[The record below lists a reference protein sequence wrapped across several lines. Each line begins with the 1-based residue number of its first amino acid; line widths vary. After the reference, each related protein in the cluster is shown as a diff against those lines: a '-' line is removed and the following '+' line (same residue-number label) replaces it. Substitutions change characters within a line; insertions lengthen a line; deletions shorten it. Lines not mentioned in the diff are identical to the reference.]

1 MANNLSVVI
10 GADVTGF
17 NSAINSAQNVLNKY
31 ATNAK
36 KASKE
41 IDKNVSVTNSQV
53 ESYKRT
59 IKQLE
64 KVNSGAMT
72 STQQHKALANQI
84 KELKIQ
90 FANLSAEAKKGE
102 FGKSVSAS
110 LKAAEKQYT
119 TLDAQIK
126 TVNGSLGKNA
136 SSAGSAKGG
145 LDALGGSLG
154 SNILS
159 LTKFGGALGVVTG
172 ALDVAKD
179 ALLHTEGAI
188 DEWGRTC
195 KGAESAYSVL
205 LDSLNNGNWDNF
217 FTNISNAINDARD
230 LYDALDRAGS
240 VRANNKW
247 AIAVQENVLETMK
260 AARDSGQ
267 KLWNGQDINKAILGQ
282 SNRVTALKNQG
293 ANADLA
299 AAGQGIQSILTRS
312 GAMNK
317 ATANYFSEQ
326 IKNSGQG
333 IFDKA
338 DKVVKNLGK
347 YWKETTYATSAYVPG
362 GGFVPSTRTEKKW
375 TGSKAQLR
383 QYNAYKALIDRESE
397 LQPFIEKGGSAVSEI
412 AGNTRAEGRYRRQ
425 ANKSATSGGSGSGK
439 KEEKTVKDYASDF
452 FKALR
457 AEALINAGTI
467 APPPQGKLDY
477 SSLATKPTDNRAELA
492 QRNFTSFKNIQDQFN
507 KGLLDEETAQ
517 RMIETLNGQFQRNGI
532 DIKLNLDTSEVDKA
546 KQKFAD
552 TIGIID
558 DMGASFASL
567 GSTFK
572 VPELDTASM
581 IAGALA
587 SLAEGYGMATTQ
599 ASSMGPWAWIAFA
612 LAGAATMAS
621 VAAQISSLGSYASGG
636 IINGASSLGDY
647 NLARVNSG
655 EMILNG
661 SQQSKL
667 FSMLNSDGGY
677 GNGVGGGEVHFK
689 IKGSDLYG
697 TLRNYSK
704 SSPNGKTL

>member
-31 ATNAK
+31 STNAK
-36 KASKE
+36 KVSKE

-110 LKAAEKQYT
+110 LRAAEKQYT
-119 TLDAQIK
+119 TLDTQIK
-126 TVNGSLGKNA
+126 TVNGSLNKNA
-136 SSAGSAKGG
+136 SSAGTAKGG
-145 LDALGGSLG
+145 LDSLG
-154 SNILS
+154 NSLGNNILS
-159 LTKFGGALGVVTG
+159 LTKFGGALGIVTG

-195 KGAESAYSVL
+195 QSAESAYSVL
-205 LDSLNNGNWDNF
+205 LDSLNNGNWDSF

-247 AIAVQENVLETMK
+247 AIAVQENLLETMK
-260 AARDSGQ
+260 AARDSGK

-347 YWKETTYATSAYVPG
+347 YWKETTVMTSTYVPG
-362 GGFVPSTRTEKKW
+362 GGFVPSARTEKKW
-375 TGSKAQLR
+375 TGSQSQYKA
-383 QYNAYKALIDRESE
+383 YKAYKALLDRESE

-425 ANKSATSGGSGSGK
+425 ANKSATSGGSGSK
-439 KEEKTVKDYASDF
+439 KEEKTAKDYASDF

-457 AEALINAGTI
+457 AEALINAGII
-467 APPPQGKLDY
+467 APPPQSKIDY

-636 IINGASSLGDY
+636 IIGGATSLGDY

-677 GNGVGGGEVHFK
+677 GNGIGGGEVHFK

>member
-119 TLDAQIK
+119 TLDTQIK

-145 LDALGGSLG
+145 LDALAGSLG

-172 ALDVAKD
+172 ALDLAKD

-205 LDSLNNGNWDNF
+205 LDSLNEGNWDNF

-247 AIAVQENVLETMK
+247 AIAVQENLLETMK

-282 SNRVTALKNQG
+282 SNRVTTLKNQG

-299 AAGQGIQSILTRS
+299 AAGQGIQTILTRS

-347 YWKETTYATSAYVPG
+347 YWKETTYATSTYVPG
-362 GGFVPSTRTEKKW
+362 GGFVPSARTEKKW

-467 APPPQGKLDY
+467 SPPPQGKLDY

-492 QRNFTSFKNIQDQFN
+492 QRNFASFKNIQDQFN

>member
-119 TLDAQIK
+119 TLDTQIK

-205 LDSLNNGNWDNF
+205 LDSLNEGNWDNF

-247 AIAVQENVLETMK
+247 AIAVQENLLETMK

>member
-31 ATNAK
+31 ASNAK

-119 TLDAQIK
+119 TLDTQIK
-126 TVNGSLGKNA
+126 TVNGTLGKNA

-172 ALDVAKD
+172 ALDLAKD

-205 LDSLNNGNWDNF
+205 LDSLNEGNWDNF

-247 AIAVQENVLETMK
+247 AIAVQENLLETMK

-338 DKVVKNLGK
+338 DKVVKSLGK
-347 YWKETTYATSAYVPG
+347 YWKETTYATSTYVPG

-492 QRNFTSFKNIQDQFN
+492 QRNFASFKNIQDQFN
-507 KGLLDEETAQ
+507 QGLLDEETAQ
-517 RMIETLNGQFQRNGI
+517 RMIDTLNGQFQRNGI
-532 DIKLNLDTSEVDKA
+532 DIKLNLDTTDIDKA
-546 KQKFAD
+546 RKKIAN
-552 TIGIID
+552 TIGLID
-558 DMGASFASL
+558 DMGSSL
-567 GSTFK
+567 SQMGSSMGI
-572 VPELDTASM
+572 PELDSAGL
-581 IAGALA
+581 IAGAIA
-587 SLAEGYGMATTQ
+587 SIIQGYGTATAQ

-612 LAGAATMAS
+612 VAGAATMAS
-621 VAAQISSLGSYASGG
+621 VIAEINSMKGFADGG
-636 IINGASSLGDY
+636 IISGSRTIGDY

-661 SQQSKL
+661 TSQKRL
-667 FSMLNSDGGY
+667 FNLINNGGMVGDGGSP
-677 GNGVGGGEVHFK
+677 VVTEVRV
-689 IKGSDLYG
+689 KGSDLY
-697 TLRNYSK
+697 LALSNYKK
-704 SSPNGKTL
+704 SSPGRKTI

>member
-110 LKAAEKQYT
+110 LRAAEKQYT
-119 TLDAQIK
+119 TLDTQIK
-126 TVNGSLGKNA
+126 TVNGSLNKNA
-136 SSAGSAKGG
+136 SSAGTAKGG

-179 ALLHTEGAI
+179 ALLHTESAI

-195 KGAESAYSVL
+195 QSAESAYSVL

-217 FTNISNAINDARD
+217 FTNITNAINDARD

-247 AIAVQENVLETMK
+247 AIAVQENLLETMK
-260 AARDSGQ
+260 AARDSGK

-282 SNRVTALKNQG
+282 SNRVTTLKNQG

-347 YWKETTYATSAYVPG
+347 YWKETTYVTSTYVPG
-362 GGFVPSTRTEKKW
+362 GGFVPSSRTEKKW
-375 TGSKAQLR
+375 TGSQAQLR

-425 ANKSATSGGSGSGK
+425 ANKTATSGGSGSK

-457 AEALINAGTI
+457 AQAIINAGTI
-467 APPPQGKLDY
+467 APVQNKIDY
-477 SSLATKPTDNRAELA
+477 SSMNRTATNNNPELA
-492 QRNFTSFKNIQDQFN
+492 QRNFTSFKAIQDQFN
-507 KGLLDEETAQ
+507 QGLLDEETAQ
-517 RMIETLNGQFQRNGI
+517 RMIETLNGQFQRNEI

>member
-31 ATNAK
+31 ASNAK

-119 TLDAQIK
+119 TLDTQIK

-172 ALDVAKD
+172 ALDLAKD

-217 FTNISNAINDARD
+217 FTNITNAINDARD

-247 AIAVQENVLETMK
+247 AIAVQENLLETMK
-260 AARDSGQ
+260 AARDSGE

-282 SNRVTALKNQG
+282 SNRLTALKNQG

-312 GAMNK
+312 GSMNK
-317 ATANYFSEQ
+317 ATAKYFSEE

-347 YWKETTYATSAYVPG
+347 YWKDATYATSTYVPG
-362 GGFVPSTRTEKKW
+362 GGFVSTTKTEKKW
-375 TGSKAQLR
+375 TGSQSQLR
-383 QYNAYKALIDRESE
+383 QYNAYKALLDRESE
-397 LQPFIEKGGSAVSEI
+397 LQPFIEKGGSAVTEI

-425 ANKSATSGGSGSGK
+425 ANKTSTGGGSGSK

-457 AEALINAGTI
+457 AEALINAGVI
-467 APPPQGKLDY
+467 APPQSKIDY